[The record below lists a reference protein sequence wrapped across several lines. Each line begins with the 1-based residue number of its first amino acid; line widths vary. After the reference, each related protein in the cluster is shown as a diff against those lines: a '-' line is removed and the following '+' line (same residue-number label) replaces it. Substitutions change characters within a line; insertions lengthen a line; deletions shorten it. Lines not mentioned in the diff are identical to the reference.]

1 MIITDQN
8 AVLTVDTQ
16 QQMRKE
22 WAGKAVEKAYTS
34 QQRWRAAVFM
44 SSSN

>member
-8 AVLTVDTQ
+8 AVLTVDAQ

-22 WAGKAVEKAYTS
+22 WAGKAVEWK
-34 QQRWRAAVFM
+34 FL
-44 SSSN
+44 

>member
-22 WAGKAVEKAYTS
+22 WAGKAAEWK
-34 QQRWRAAVFM
+34 FL
-44 SSSN
+44 